1 MQPTLGM
8 STTLLGVFV
17 GSVLGAVALVVYS
30 VALLLEGR
38 RRPPIATTTA
48 PTTHPTIPAQPDVER
63 LTRKLIRPPD
73 IVERP
78 TRRLANPPE
87 AVAVVRPLPGLPPIV
102 EPSPAPPLTWGAPR
116 SARFLAVGSVAEP
129 LRRVP
134 RASQP
139 PQPQFRRAVFID
151 QEFADDAPTQQ
162 LARPFLVGRP
172 VRGRA

>member
-1 MQPTLGM
+1 M

-38 RRPPIATTTA
+38 RPPQLATTTA
-48 PTTHPTIPAQPDVER
+48 TTPKATATRPRPRARAATEKPDLER
-63 LTRKLIRPPD
+63 LTRKLVRPPE
-73 IVERP
+73 IVDRP
-78 TRRLANPPE
+78 SHPAEP
-87 AVAVVRPLPGLPPIV
+87 VVRPLPGLPPITQQ
-102 EPSPAPPLTWGAPR
+102 SAAPPLTWGAPR
-116 SARFLAVGSVAEP
+116 PSRFLAVGSVAEP

-134 RASQP
+134 RASSP

-162 LARPFLVGRP
+162 LARPFMIGRP
-172 VRGRA
+172 ARGRA